1 MATSEVIYAGDLRCK
16 STHLGSNSLIITDAP
31 IDNHG
36 KGEAFSPTDLLAT
49 SLGNCMLTIMGIEA
63 NKHHVNID
71 GAKLSIQKHMG
82 TEPRRVIKIEVD
94 AQIPDNGLTARQKEA
109 LTKAGLNCPVA
120 KSLHPDLV
128 QEIKIRFV
136 SGLE

>member
-1 MATSEVIYAGDLRCK
+1 MATSEVYYEGELRCK
-16 STHLGSNSLIITDAP
+16 AIHLQSESAIFTDAP

-63 NKHHVNID
+63 NRLNVSID
-71 GAKLSIQKHMG
+71 GAKARIGKHMAAL
-82 TEPRRVIKIEVD
+82 PRRVAKIDVILE
-94 AQIPDNGLTARQKEA
+94 IPKGDLTQEQM
-109 LTKAGLNCPVA
+109 TKLIWAGKNCPVA

-128 QEIKIRFV
+128 QNVNFNFY
-136 SGLE
+136 